1 MLGKAWGISIGI
13 ATAAMIASAA
23 LAADVPE
30 AKRTKAG
37 LYVTAAEA
45 ADMLN
50 DPSVVFIDVRSR
62 AEVSFLGLPSRVNV
76 HIPYMVMP
84 MVAMY
89 DSDAKGYG
97 LELNP
102 DFPMDFKSYAEA
114 HGLSGDTKIILICR
128 SGSRSARAAD
138 LLNDM
143 GYKNV
148 YSVIDGFEGDKAKD
162 GPGKGQRVLNGW
174 KNAGLAWSYAIA
186 PEQAYPGDK

>member
-1 MLGKAWGISIGI
+1 MLGKAWGISIGLAAAAII
-13 ATAAMIASAA
+13 ATSATA
-23 LAADVPE
+23 TDLPE

-45 ADMLN
+45 GDMLN

-102 DFPMDFKSYAEA
+102 DFPMDFKSYAA
-114 HGLSGDTKIILICR
+114 SRGLSEDTKIILICR

-138 LLNDM
+138 LLNEM

-148 YSVIDGFEGDKAKD
+148 YSIVDGFEGDKAKD

-174 KNAGLAWSYAIA
+174 KNAGLAWSYAIT